1 MPERLVAEDPSL
13 LPLAQCSELGPE
25 GCVGVKQ
32 LGKHPKGYLLGST
45 GKKRKGSRRL
55 LRSPCAQS
63 HASFLPGAVS
73 LQVLQGAEQTA
84 VSWGH
89 SEGCGLGEG
98 DCVSPAWVTH
108 QLEETSALGSCF
120 LRKVSSLILTSAL
133 SFLANI
139 TDLLPVTGAQGFPF
153 GLSPPSFLGCG
164 WKNQT

>member
-1 MPERLVAEDPSL
+1 MCWGQATGEASEGIPPGHYREKEERTQEVAEVTMCPITCQF
-13 LPLAQCSELGPE
+13 P
-25 GCVGVKQ
+25 
-32 LGKHPKGYLLGST
+32 
-45 GKKRKGSRRL
+45 
-55 LRSPCAQS
+55 
-63 HASFLPGAVS
+63 PGAVS
-73 LQVLQGAEQTA
+73 LQVLRGAEQTA